1 VSAPTARTRTL
12 LHVTHALK
20 FGWLSPVIG
29 NRWSDH
35 QPIVVF
41 QDQHILPTAL
51 PHFDSVW
58 IADHFYGFDAKTDP
72 FLEAWTTLT
81 WLAARYPNVE
91 LCHHVLGHGY
101 RPPALT
107 AKMAA
112 TLQTLSGGR
121 FVLGIGAGW
130 RDDEYR
136 AYGYDFPSAKVR
148 FQQLEEVV
156 TICRLMWTQDEPSF
170 EGRHFRI
177 DGASAPP
184 LPNPAPRVLI
194 GASGEQIGLP
204 LVGRIADGW
213 NCWYRGDDDWNR
225 RKGIVHAA
233 AEKAG
238 RDPGHIEITNTIEK
252 PLPTTDEESEQ
263 LLEVLRHRRSLGI
276 THFVMD
282 FGHPQSTEPVLRFVE
297 QVMAPLR
304 AGDA

>member
-1 VSAPTARTRTL
+1 MAR
-12 LHVTHALK
+12 ALK

-35 QPIVVF
+35 QPIVVY
-41 QDQHILPTAL
+41 QDRHILPTAL
-51 PHFDSVW
+51 PHFDSLW
-58 IADHFYGFDAKTDP
+58 IADHFYGFDAKTDA
-72 FLEAWTTLT
+72 FMEAWTTLT
-81 WLAARYPNVE
+81 WLAARYDNVE

-112 TLQTLSGGR
+112 TLQVLSGGR

-130 RDDEYR
+130 RQDEYA
-136 AYGYDFPSAKVR
+136 AYGYDFPKTSVR
-148 FQQLEEVV
+148 FAQLEEVI

-177 DGASAPP
+177 AGASAPP
-184 LPNPAPRVLI
+184 LPDPVPRICI

-204 LVGRIADGW
+204 MVGRLADMW
-213 NCWYRGDDDWNR
+213 NGSGRGTDDDWNR
-225 RKGIVHAA
+225 RLGIVRAA

-238 RDPGHIEITNTIEK
+238 RDPGSIEVSQTVEK
-252 PLPTTDEESEQ
+252 PLPETDEDSRKLVE
-263 LLEVLRHRRSLGI
+263 LLGHKADLGI
-276 THFVMD
+276 AHFVMD

-297 QVMAPLR
+297 QVMKPLR
-304 AGDA
+304 A